1 VVNQLDGS
9 RALHACLEDHFD
21 VVAFD
26 EPLTALLQI
35 GEQPP
40 DAIVLAADLGVVRG
54 AEVVAALKSEPHTRH
69 VRAVLLADGDD
80 DRSAALEA
88 GASAQVRESDT
99 EGLRDTLEALMGVR
113 H

>member
-1 VVNQLDGS
+1 VVHGLEDAA
-9 RALHACLEDHFD
+9 ALHESLERRFD
-21 VVAFD
+21 VVAY
-26 EPLTALLQI
+26 ENPLTALLQI

-40 DAIVLAADLGVVRG
+40 DAIVLAANVGPVRG
-54 AEVVAALKSEPHTRH
+54 AELVAALKSEPHTQH
-69 VRAVLLADGDD
+69 VRAVLLADGDE
-80 DRSAALEA
+80 DRTAALEA